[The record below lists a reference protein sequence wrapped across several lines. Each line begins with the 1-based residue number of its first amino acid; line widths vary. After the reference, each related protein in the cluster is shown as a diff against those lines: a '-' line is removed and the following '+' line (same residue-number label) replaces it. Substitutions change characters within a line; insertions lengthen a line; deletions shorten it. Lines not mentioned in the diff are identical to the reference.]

1 MRSSR
6 YDIEIRRNL
15 ILKNLHEADK
25 INIQEMAREMRVS
38 PLTIRRDIDVLDKV
52 NRIDRFYGGASVNV
66 KEASDNN
73 IFSSEFT
80 MNKLAIAR
88 YAATLVEDGDTIF
101 INTSSTA
108 VAIIP
113 FIKAKY
119 VTVITNNAKAMET
132 DIPKDINLIFTG
144 GEMRFPKEAMVG
156 DFAINNLSTV
166 TAGKCF
172 LGCNGI
178 TAHEGVT
185 TAVMQEASINHLM
198 LTRVMGPR
206 YILADKT
213 KIGRKLSFKYGSL
226 KEVSLLITDTEAPP
240 QLIEEL
246 KQHIEVYQV
255 EPLDKLFPKEERI
268 MRTASP
274 H

>member
-6 YDIEIRRNL
+6 SVIETRRNL
-15 ILKNLHEADK
+15 ILKNLYETGTIHIRQIAKDLG
-25 INIQEMAREMRVS
+25 VS
-38 PLTIRRDIDVLDKV
+38 SLTIRRDLESFEKMEKIS
-52 NRIDRFYGGASVNV
+52 RFYGGAILNK
-66 KEASDNN
+66 KETEEGN
-73 IFSSEFT
+73 IFSSGYT
-80 MNKLAIAR
+80 LNKLAIAQ
-88 YAATLVEDGDTIF
+88 YAASLVTDGDTIF

-113 FIKAKY
+113 FITAKH
-119 VTVITNNAKAMET
+119 VTVITNNAKAMDAE
-132 DIPKDINLIFTG
+132 IPKDMNLIFTG

-156 DFAINNLSTV
+156 DFAINNLSQV

-178 TAHEGVT
+178 TANEGVT

-213 KIGRKLSFKYGSL
+213 KIGRRLNFIYGSL
-226 KEVSLLITDTEAPP
+226 KDVTLLITDTEAPVN
-240 QLIEEL
+240 LVDEL
-246 KQHIEVYQV
+246 KNLIEVYQV
-255 EPLDKLFPKEERI
+255 EPLSSLP
-268 MRTASP
+268 
-274 H
+274 

>member
-6 YDIEIRRNL
+6 FDIKNRRDKL
-15 ILKNLHEADK
+15 LKNLYETGTVY
-25 INIQEMAREMRVS
+25 IQQVAREMNVS
-38 PLTIRRDIDVLDKV
+38 PLTIRRDLETLENEDK
-52 NRIDRFYGGASVNV
+52 ISRFYGGASLTK
-66 KEASDNN
+66 KEARENN

-80 MNKLAIAR
+80 LNKLAIAR

-113 FIKAKY
+113 FIKARY
-119 VTVITNNAKAMET
+119 VTVITNNAKAMNAE
-132 DIPKDINLIFTG
+132 IPKDMNLIFTG

-156 DFAINNLSTV
+156 DFAITNLSTV

-178 TAHEGVT
+178 TANEGIT

-213 KIGRKLSFKYGSL
+213 KIGRRLNFKYGSL
-226 KEVSLLITDTEAPP
+226 KEATLLITDTDAPP
-240 QLIEEL
+240 LLIEEL
-246 KQHIEVYQV
+246 KKSIEVYQV
-255 EPLDKLFPKEERI
+255 EPLSRLP
-268 MRTASP
+268 
-274 H
+274 